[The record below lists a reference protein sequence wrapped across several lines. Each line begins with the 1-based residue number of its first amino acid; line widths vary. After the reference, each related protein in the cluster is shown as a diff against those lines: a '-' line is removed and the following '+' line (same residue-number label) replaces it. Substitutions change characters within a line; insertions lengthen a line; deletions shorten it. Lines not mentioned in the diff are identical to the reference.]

1 VVHGPWLI
9 PKTYGSGTETLPTF
23 RLGPNEGIGIAYGC
37 TPISSKTLDSMS
49 FSGHGVPAVL
59 GSDFHFWLSQFS
71 IGNRCSGGIDTA
83 SGTGGP
89 ITVRINA
96 APSVKWVILVYEFP
110 EKAQVIPP
118 PTAPA
123 PSYPGPT
130 PPFLGGPAPAGDKV
144 LIPVTYGTGPMTL
157 PSFSETP
164 NESVQ
169 IELGCLSTSPS
180 VNSVTVNYYDP
191 AFAGDTVAGQCFG
204 GSGGGIGSG
213 STGFSGTVTMKVQ
226 AAPTEKWVILVWEGG
241 P

>member
-1 VVHGPWLI
+1 
-9 PKTYGSGTETLPTF
+9 
-23 RLGPNEGIGIAYGC
+23 
-37 TPISSKTLDSMS
+37 
-49 FSGHGVPAVL
+49 
-59 GSDFHFWLSQFS
+59 
-71 IGNRCSGGIDTA
+71 
-83 SGTGGP
+83 
-89 ITVRINA
+89 
-96 APSVKWVILVYEFP
+96 
-110 EKAQVIPP
+110 
-118 PTAPA
+118 
-123 PSYPGPT
+123 
-130 PPFLGGPAPAGDKV
+130 
-144 LIPVTYGTGPMTL
+144 MTL